1 MPWHFT
7 DDVELYADHAWDLLA
22 SRPVENTIAL
32 TVLENLRRGE
42 RGAAGPLLFGWQE
55 TPQVSGAV
63 LLTPP
68 HPLLLAVVPDG
79 AVDSLVAALR
89 QHSVTVPGVNGEVAT
104 ADRFAAA
111 WRSPIEASRIAQ
123 QPGSA
128 KNQRLYELRST
139 PTPTPTPAGR
149 PRQATDADLDIVTT
163 WLTAFQ
169 SATGYPIMDSE
180 RVVRDRLA
188 RGLLWLWLDSSGTV
202 VAMAGR
208 QPAAVGVARVGPV
221 YTSPEHRR
229 RGYGSAVTAACV
241 HDALSSDA
249 ERRVVLFTDRANR
262 TSNAIYQRI
271 GFRPVGDYRIIR
283 FENHSAERAM
293 H

>member
-1 MPWHFT
+1 M
-7 DDVELYADHAWDLLA
+7 VE
-22 SRPVENTIAL
+22 S
-32 TVLENLRRGE
+32 LRRGE
-42 RGAAGPLLFGWQE
+42 GGSAGPLLFGWQD

-79 AVDSLVAALR
+79 AVDSLAAALH

-111 WRSPIEASRIAQ
+111 WRSPIEAFRITQ

-128 KNQRLYELRST
+128 KDQRLYELRST
-139 PTPTPTPAGR
+139 PTPTPTPAPPGR
-149 PRQATDADLDIVTT
+149 ARRATDADLDIVTT

-221 YTSPEHRR
+221 TRPRNI
-229 RGYGSAVTAACV
+229 AAAATA
-241 HDALSSDA
+241 
-249 ERRVVLFTDRANR
+249 
-262 TSNAIYQRI
+262 
-271 GFRPVGDYRIIR
+271 RP
-283 FENHSAERAM
+283 
-293 H
+293 